1 MEMKDFV
8 VKEQVNINIIE
19 KYKGKVPNQ
28 VVEVWGKYG
37 FGSIKNGYLRIVNP
51 DRYMEILEETYVRH
65 ELAIPLFTTAMG
77 DIIVWEDGYL
87 MILNFRKN
95 EVNVVGGDCKL
106 FFKNLNDEYYLK
118 KALDWIPYPEA
129 IKKYGEPSDDECF
142 GYVPILG
149 LGGPKKIQNLQKV
162 KLIEHIYII
171 NHFMGPIE

>member
-1 MEMKDFV
+1 MESKDFV

-51 DRYMEILEETYVRH
+51 DRYMEILEETYVRY

-95 EVNVVGGDCKL
+95 EVNVVGGDCE
-106 FFKNLNDEYYLK
+106 F
-118 KALDWIPYPEA
+118 I
-129 IKKYGEPSDDECF
+129 IK
-142 GYVPILG
+142 ILG
-149 LGGPKKIQNLQKV
+149 VLCLNCWDN
-162 KLIEHIYII
+162 YII
-171 NHFMGPIE
+171 NRLTHYSVSC

>member
-1 MEMKDFV
+1 M
-8 VKEQVNINIIE
+8 
-19 KYKGKVPNQ
+19 
-28 VVEVWGKYG
+28 GKYG

-51 DRYMEILEETYVRH
+51 DRYIEILEETYVRY

-95 EVNVVGGDCKL
+95 EVNVVGRNCEL
-106 FFKNLNDEYYLK
+106 FFKNLNDEYYLE
-118 KALDWIPYPEA
+118 KALGWIPYPEA

-149 LGGPKKIQNLQKV
+149 LGGPKKFKTY
-162 KLIEHIYII
+162 KR
-171 NHFMGPIE
+171 